1 MLAVFESSPSPT
13 PPFSTPSASALSGS
27 LCQHL
32 SPDNQWLLDYM
43 KADCSSMEPG
53 MIPQLTVCI
62 TSDGWEA
69 RALSLSYTHT
79 HTHTDHG
86 QLQTKTLRN
95 DHAFGHSQTL
105 ITFVF
110 D

>member
-1 MLAVFESSPSPT
+1 MAEK
-13 PPFSTPSASALSGS
+13 
-27 LCQHL
+27 Q
-32 SPDNQWLLDYM
+32 
-43 KADCSSMEPG
+43 E
-53 MIPQLTVCI
+53 
-62 TSDGWEA
+62 
-69 RALSLSYTHT
+69 LSLSYTHTHT